1 MNVVSMNDAQRAAQ
15 GGLSV
20 LSLRFEVVDD
30 RPDWPVVSVLVDG
43 RDPFAAVAPGWRG
56 FDPAEILGPDSPL
69 LPADRGRRV
78 AVYCCSCRDPGD
90 GVIAPAI
97 FPSLDGRRVSWVD
110 FRNYTGVFDG
120 PVADS
125 YDDDKGRPWDLP
137 DLHFSREQY
146 VAEVDRASRD
156 RSWETDR
163 RRVARLLYER
173 LEQLKLVLPP
183 GLGLA
188 RAWPAWS
195 RNGVVLM
202 FQRAIGVPQ
211 PAVDQQMLRLT
222 STLSD
227 PDQAAEDMARQL
239 LSTPPDDWIGSFGQD
254 PED

>member
-1 MNVVSMNDAQRAAQ
+1 MMP
-15 GGLSV
+15 GLAV

-30 RPDWPVVSVLVDG
+30 RPDWPVVRILVDG

-69 LPADRGRRV
+69 LPADQRRV
-78 AVYCCSCRDPGD
+78 AVYCCTCGEPGC
-90 GVIAPAI
+90 GVIAPVI
-97 FPSLDGRRVSWVD
+97 FPSPDGRRVSWVD
-110 FRNYTGVFDG
+110 FRDYTGVFDD
-120 PVADS
+120 PVINSPDENE
-125 YDDDKGRPWDLP
+125 GRSWGLP

-173 LEQLKLVLPP
+173 LEPLKLVLPP
-183 GLGLA
+183 GFGLA
-188 RAWPAWS
+188 RAWPAWR

-202 FQRAIGVPQ
+202 FQRVIGVPQ

-227 PDQAAEDMARQL
+227 PDQAAEDMAQQL
-239 LSTPPDDWIGSFGQD
+239 LSRQPDDWVDSFGQS